1 MIDVEQ
7 VRERLA
13 VVEARIRAAGGT
25 GVDVL
30 AVTKGFGADAID
42 AAIAVGCRRIGE
54 NYAQELLDKLR
65 QRGESPDGS
74 HIGVMPEIHFIGR
87 LQSNKVRSLTG
98 VVDVYESVDR
108 PSLVTAIARR
118 SPGARVLVQVD
129 TTGEPG
135 KGGCPLDEVANLVAT
150 ANVAGLRVE
159 GLMTVGPTEG
169 GPGGGARRLPRGP
182 RADDPARPSGVLDGD
197 DGRPRGRRGGGQ
209 YAGTRRHRA
218 VRVARREVML

>member
-87 LQSNKVRSLTG
+87 LQSNKVRSL
-98 VVDVYESVDR
+98 
-108 PSLVTAIARR
+108 
-118 SPGARVLVQVD
+118 
-129 TTGEPG
+129 
-135 KGGCPLDEVANLVAT
+135 
-150 ANVAGLRVE
+150 
-159 GLMTVGPTEG
+159 
-169 GPGGGARRLPRGP
+169 
-182 RADDPARPSGVLDGD
+182 SG
-197 DGRPRGRRGGGQ
+197 RGRRVRVGRP
-209 YAGTRRHRA
+209 AVARHRDRAPVTRRQGARA
-218 VRVARREVML
+218 GRHDG

>member
-135 KGGCPLDEVANLVAT
+135 KGGCPLREAASLVAT
-150 ANVAGLRVE
+150 AKDAGLGVE
-159 GLMTVGPTEG
+159 GLMTVGPTQG
-169 GPGGGARRLPRGP
+169 GPAAAR
-182 RADDPARPSGVLDGD
+182 DGF
-197 DGRPRGRRGGGQ
+197 
-209 YAGTRRHRA
+209 RA
-218 VRVARREVML
+218 VRTLTTQLGLQVCSMGMTDDLEVAVEEGSTQVRVGTALFGWRDAR

>member
-1 MIDVEQ
+1 MPRV
-7 VRERLA
+7 A
-13 VVEARIRAAGGT
+13 T

-42 AAIAVGCRRIGE
+42 AAIAAGCRRIGE

-65 QRGESPDGS
+65 QRGESPVGS
-74 HIGVMPEIHFIGR
+74 HIGACPRSISSVGCSRTRCARSPAWSTCTSRSTGR
-87 LQSNKVRSLTG
+87 RS
-98 VVDVYESVDR
+98 S
-108 PSLVTAIARR
+108 TAIARR

-135 KGGCPLDEVANLVAT
+135 KGGCPSDEVANLVAA
-150 ANVAGLRVE
+150 ANDAGLRVE

-169 GPGGGARRLPRGP
+169 GPAAARARLPGGP
-182 RADDPARPSGVLDGD
+182 RADDAAGSAGVLDGD
-197 DGRPRGRRGGGQ
+197 DGRPRGRRRGGQ

-218 VRVARREVML
+218 VRVARREVTL